1 MEGPHE
7 SAEQE
12 DSTRASVPRG
22 GSCRDLLMRGLVK
35 VWTLRMW
42 LPMIFG
48 IGVALSGW
56 LSRLRSQDFIMNF
69 QKGIQLVGSSPGGK
83 VAMKQDTRL
92 SSSASYLLFAE
103 PEAPS
108 LC

>member
-1 MEGPHE
+1 MY
-7 SAEQE
+7 SMVKLW
-12 DSTRASVPRG
+12 SPRI
-22 GSCRDLLMRGLVK
+22 
-35 VWTLRMW
+35 W
-42 LPMIFG
+42 LPIMFG

-56 LSRLRSQDFIMNF
+56 LSRFRSQDFIMNF

-83 VAMKQDTRL
+83 IAMKQDTRL

-108 LC
+108 SC